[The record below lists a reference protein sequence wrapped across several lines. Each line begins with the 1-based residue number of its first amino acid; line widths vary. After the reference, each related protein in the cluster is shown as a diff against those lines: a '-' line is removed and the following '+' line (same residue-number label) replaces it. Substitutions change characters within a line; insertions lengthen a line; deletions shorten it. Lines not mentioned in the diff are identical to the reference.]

1 MDLVKRAKELG
12 IRGNLANW
20 KEETL
25 KRKIEEAEKINDISE
40 KEVEAIKEREVPAD
54 MRPDKWQFQRD
65 LEVAEKEVKKKDE
78 NGKYKYLVKSGH
90 VRYCGVKY
98 AKDETFLS
106 SKANLDKAFEV
117 IKV

>member
-65 LEVAEKEVKKKDE
+65 LEDE